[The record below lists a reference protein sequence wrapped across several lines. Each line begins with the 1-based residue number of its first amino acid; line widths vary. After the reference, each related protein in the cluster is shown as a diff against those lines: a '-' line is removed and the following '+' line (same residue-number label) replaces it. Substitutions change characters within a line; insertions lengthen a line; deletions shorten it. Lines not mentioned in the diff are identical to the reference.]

1 MCISGNAADKIPA
14 VICNEVSLVKVLAD
28 AVDEVDA
35 WDDCCEDRVMSTAF
49 LRQCTPNTCGISSP
63 SGIYNLPLVPQIT

>member
-28 AVDEVDA
+28 AAKKCRTNANEKSKGKG
-35 WDDCCEDRVMSTAF
+35 ES
-49 LRQCTPNTCGISSP
+49 
-63 SGIYNLPLVPQIT
+63 